1 MRESRTAQ
9 TSLFDLYSPH
19 KFGAFLGE
27 LSRVLDEHP
36 EILRLLEEDFCAEE
50 TRSTGRKGLSVES
63 TFRCMLLKQIT
74 GVSYEMLAFHLA
86 DSSSYRAFAR
96 LERDCQPGKSALSG
110 NIRRLR
116 PQTLQAVFQRL
127 GVSAFEQG
135 VMKIDWLRIDSTVV
149 SSNIAPPSDSRLLD
163 DGVRVLSRLFAKS
176 RERAGVKLRLTDH
189 RKRSKSLTARIFYG
203 KKAEKEALYPGL
215 ISIAKRVLIQS
226 DKAIEQVQSKG
237 GEAALSQPWI
247 VQVVHYRTLLEQ
259 VINQAERRVLKGEKV
274 PASEKIV
281 SLFEPHTDIIIKGP
295 REIEYGHKINLATD
309 KNGLI
314 TALMIEEGNPTDVER
329 FMPVVDTH
337 QSLYGRVPATT
348 IADGGY
354 ASLDN
359 IDKGKAA
366 GIKRVGFHKKK
377 GISVSVMGLKEKTL
391 KNLRDFR
398 AGVEGNIS
406 ELKRAF
412 GASKALWKGED
423 GFMSFVWAS
432 VISYNLTRLVRLN
445 SG

>member
-9 TSLFDLYSPH
+9 NSLFDVYSRH

-27 LSRVLDEHP
+27 LSGLLDDHP
-36 EILRLLEEDFCAEE
+36 EILPLLEEDFHAEG
-50 TRSTGRKGLSVES
+50 TLATGRRGLSVES

-96 LERDCQPGKSALSG
+96 LEHDCQPRKSALSG
-110 NIRRLR
+110 NIRRLK
-116 PQTLQAVFQRL
+116 PETLQAVFQRL
-127 GVSAFEQG
+127 NATAFEQG
-135 VMKIDWLRIDSTVV
+135 VIHINCLRIDSTVV
-149 SSNIAPPSDSRLLD
+149 KSNIVSPSDSQLLD
-163 DGVRVLSRLFAKS
+163 DGIRVISRLIAKS
-176 RERAGVKLRLTDH
+176 RECTGVKLRLTDY
-189 RKRSKSLTARIFYG
+189 RKRSRSLAARIFYG
-203 KKAEKEALYPGL
+203 KKAEKEALYPEL
-215 ISIAKRVLIQS
+215 LSLAKRVLTQS
-226 DKAIEQVQSKG
+226 DKAIKQVQCQCDLS
-237 GEAALSQPWI
+237 ALCQPWI
-247 VQVVHYRTLLEQ
+247 DQVVHYRALLER
-259 VINQAERRVLKGEKV
+259 VIDQTERRVLKGEKV
-274 PASEKIV
+274 PASQKIV

-309 KNGLI
+309 KSGLI

-329 FMPVVDTH
+329 FMPMIDLH
-337 QSLYGRVPATT
+337 QSLYGCVPETT

-354 ASLDN
+354 ASLGN
-359 IDKGKAA
+359 IEKGKAA
-366 GIKRVGFHKKK
+366 GVKRVGFHKKK
-377 GISVSVMGLKEKTL
+377 GIQVSAMGLKEKTL
-391 KNLRDFR
+391 RKLRDFR